1 MEQYYYV
8 QEITH
13 YCNISAKHCSA
24 IKKNAFPFW
33 ELTLVLSGS
42 MTYIVDGVSHTLKKD
57 DAVLVP
63 CDVERERLRDA
74 APVKY
79 VSFNFHL
86 LPDTTLDLPVHIA
99 GGVSADI
106 RRLLS
111 AFPQSHLSPY
121 YHAHEKVANM
131 LNYILFELQD
141 NVCMPSNNEHILN
154 ITKYIGEHITEPLTL
169 ASISRTV
176 GLSREYVSY
185 LFKRE
190 MNTTLTDFIHSQK
203 MLLAKQLV
211 LNREMELTAIAQ
223 YLGYENYSYF
233 SRLFKH
239 YFDISPR
246 RMQ

>member
-8 QEITH
+8 NEITH
-13 YCNISAKHCSA
+13 YCNISAKHCSPLKLRSA
-24 IKKNAFPFW
+24 DFYD
-33 ELTLVLSGS
+33 LTLVLSGT
-42 MTYIVDGVSHTLKKD
+42 MDYTVDGVNYVLEKD
-57 DAVLVP
+57 DAILIPPHV
-63 CDVERERLRDA
+63 ERLRVRGT

-79 VSFNFHL
+79 VSFNFKL
-86 LPDTTLDLPVHIA
+86 LPDLSLNLPVHIR
-99 GGVSADI
+99 GGISADI

-121 YHAHEKVANM
+121 YHAEEKVANM

-211 LNREMELTAIAQ
+211 LNREMELTAIAR